1 MSETSQTLSPLLSER
16 PHIGIFGDTNAGKSA
31 IFNKILGQEMAIV
44 SAIRG
49 TTTDPLIKA
58 IELVPYGAIALI
70 DTAGLGDITELA
82 SAREKKT
89 RQMLR
94 RTTLALYIADVTEFS
109 ESSYINMQSEFERYD
124 IPHILVFSK
133 IDIANSKDLDML
145 REKYPEAIF
154 VSIYDEESMD
164 SLKSSVVNEL
174 ELLAKTFAN
183 NNLLG
188 DLLPKGST
196 VVLVIPIDSET
207 PRGRLILP
215 QVQLIRECLDFDIRC
230 VVISP
235 AILAETL
242 NEHDKTDLVVTDSQ
256 IFATVAAI
264 VPKDIMLTSFSML
277 LARKKGDLAAQLRGA
292 DAIDNLSD
300 GDTVLIAEACSHNTT
315 HEDIG
320 TVKIPALLKKY
331 TACELQFDFM
341 QGHDFPNDSDN
352 IAKYAMI
359 IHCGACMITDAE
371 MRSRIKSAAAHN
383 VPITNYG
390 MAIAKITGI
399 LERVSEV
406 FK

>member
-44 SAIRG
+44 SDIRG

-58 IELVPYGAIALI
+58 MELVPYGAIALI

-109 ESSYINMQSEFERYD
+109 ESSYINMQIEFERYD

-145 REKYPEAIF
+145 REKYQEAIF
-154 VSIYDEESMD
+154 VSIYDENSID
-164 SLKSSVVNEL
+164 DLRLRIADKL
-174 ELLAKTFAN
+174 ETLDKASAN

-215 QVQLIRECLDFDIRC
+215 QVQLIRECLDFDIKC
-230 VVISP
+230 VVVSP
-235 AILAETL
+235 ALLAETL
-242 NEHDKTDLVVTDSQ
+242 NQYNKIDLVVTDSQ
-256 IFATVAAI
+256 IFATVAEI

-292 DAIDNLSD
+292 EAIDNLSN

-341 QGHDFPNDSDN
+341 QGHDFPDN

-371 MRSRIKSAAAHN
+371 MRSRIKSATAHN

-390 MAIAKITGI
+390 MAIAKFTGI